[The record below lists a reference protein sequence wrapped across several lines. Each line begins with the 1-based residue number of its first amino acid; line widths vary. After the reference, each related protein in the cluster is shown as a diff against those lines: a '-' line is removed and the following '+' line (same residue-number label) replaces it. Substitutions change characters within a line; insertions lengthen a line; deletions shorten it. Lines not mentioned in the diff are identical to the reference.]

1 MTPNETKR
9 CHFVPKTYLEKFRQ
23 ELNNKKVLFA
33 RLKTN
38 KEVFKTDVKSVC
50 VRKNLYILPGE
61 TENDRQL
68 IERFYATDIE
78 NNYNKIYDILN
89 CSGIVKIKNQER
101 ELIISTIITSLFRN
115 PFILDRFNDFWTNTI
130 DRLFSLADSV
140 PSKTFQ
146 IDNKSVNVDNV
157 DKHEFIKKNNEQN
170 KHIFNIEQIRLAFRL
185 IEIRINDCIS
195 VTEIQDG
202 HEYITSDN
210 PVSISNPNAK
220 LSGSIFD
227 PTNYLR
233 MPINNKKC
241 LVIYPHGTQD
251 FNSKDIYRRKIKSSA
266 ALLDSIYINKLQ
278 HFYAD
283 RILIGSNKALTNVDI
298 LVNKSDEEV
307 LSLAIK
313 VKKDFELFA
322 ATELKKRMDILNSR
336 IKR

>member
-1 MTPNETKR
+1 MIPNETKR

-23 ELNNKKVLFA
+23 ELHNKKILFA
-33 RLKTN
+33 RLKTS
-38 KEVFKTDVKSVC
+38 KEVFETDVKSVC

-61 TENDRQL
+61 TEKDRQL
-68 IERFYATDIE
+68 IESFYATDIE

-130 DRLFSLADSV
+130 DRLFNLADSV

-146 IDNKSVNVDNV
+146 IDNESINVENVNKD
-157 DKHEFIKKNNEQN
+157 EYIKKNIEQN
-170 KHIFNIEQIRLAFRL
+170 KHIFNIEQIRMALRL

-210 PVSISNPNAK
+210 PVSISNPKAK
-220 LSGSIFD
+220 AAGSIFD

-233 MPINNKKC
+233 MPINTKKC

-251 FNSKDIYRRKIKSSA
+251 FNSRDIYRRKIKSNA

-283 RILIGSNKALTNVDI
+283 KILIGSNKTLTNVDI

-313 VKKDFELFA
+313 VKKDFDLFA
-322 ATELKKRMDILNSR
+322 AAELKKRMDILNSR
-336 IKR
+336 NNR